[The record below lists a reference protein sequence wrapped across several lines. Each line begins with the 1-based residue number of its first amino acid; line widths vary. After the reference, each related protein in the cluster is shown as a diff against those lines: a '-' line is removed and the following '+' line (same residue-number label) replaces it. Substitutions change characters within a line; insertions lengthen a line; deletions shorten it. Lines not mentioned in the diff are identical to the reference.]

1 MLDRKKKSSLSLCRI
16 SIIRAIHGICLR
28 MLPTIAG
35 MLIGGTR
42 AKNLKYGKIRENL
55 R

>member
-35 MLIGGTR
+35 MPTEGTGT
-42 AKNLKYGKIRENL
+42 KNLKYGKIRENQ